1 MLRCCLSAAG
11 WLVSAPLLA
20 IPTATAPPSPHA
32 AAARSSAAAS
42 ADASASRSSTLPR
55 WGAPAG
61 AAPAACVG
69 MGEQAGGGVKTQ
81 HGSTECGW
89 LPSQLLPCSA
99 NCRITAQPAPAL
111 RPRLRPPPGSAPAPL
126 LRLAKRGKR
135 WLRSRLA
142 LLLLAVRLAAAAG
155 AAAAALLCTASRGG
169 KSSCEGRRV
178 PACSCHASR
187 HMQQGIC
194 IAEVGT
200 SSQAHSQP
208 SPANPQARS
217 HRTASC
223 GGPGAAA
230 ARPAAT

>member
-1 MLRCCLSAAG
+1 MRLAGECCDLDENASFTAPGSLPVLRCCLSAAG

-126 LRLAKRGKR
+126 LRLATPSGGPRRRAAG
-135 WLRSRLA
+135 LHSSCSLSA
-142 LLLLAVRLAAAAG
+142 SLPLLAPLPPPSSAQPAGGERAAVRGGGCRRAAAMPPG
-155 AAAAALLCTASRGG
+155 TCSRAS
-169 KSSCEGRRV
+169 
-178 PACSCHASR
+178 A
-187 HMQQGIC
+187 
-194 IAEVGT
+194 
-200 SSQAHSQP
+200 
-208 SPANPQARS
+208 
-217 HRTASC
+217 
-223 GGPGAAA
+223 
-230 ARPAAT
+230 